1 MMTRMIDARISRRKF
16 LGSIG
21 LGLSAIL
28 VSACSSPAA
37 PSESSGSATNQTT
50 GSGQATTPASQASQS
65 STSPVTLRLHIR
77 TGPYGDVWTQRGKD
91 FEQKYPH
98 VKTAIEPFSASVLS
112 QKVQTMA
119 AAGTV
124 GDAYFVPTVWAEHYL
139 FLKSGVAR
147 DLTDYAKADKIDWS
161 KWYKTAVDQI
171 HLNGK
176 LVAMLDGAS
185 PGRAGLYYNK
195 TLFKQAGVAE
205 PSGDWDLD
213 KLVQAAKTLTK
224 NGVYGLHTLHR
235 DSVELLIWLRSFGGD
250 LYSPDGKKAT
260 LTTKQS
266 VEGITWVWKT
276 LYDWKCSLPA
286 TADTGSADQSYGTV
300 FAAGKLAMFNSGTW
314 DANTVEATKID
325 WGLVPLAKGPVGKR
339 GSMAE
344 ANTCQVTAASKNPQM
359 AWEWAK
365 WIANQESGKLH
376 VLKGVTPGGRPD
388 VYGDAELDKKYPY
401 LAVYKTIF
409 EDAEPYIVA
418 ANFHGK
424 EAAQAVIQGMD
435 PVWLNSG
442 KLDETVVE
450 QVNQKVQQ
458 IIDQPT

>member
-147 DLTDYAKADKIDWS
+147 DLTDYAKSDKIDWS

-325 WGLVPLAKGPVGKR
+325 WGLVPLAKGLVGKR

>member
-1 MMTRMIDARISRRKF
+1 MNLRTDDLRISRRRA
-16 LGSIG
+16 LGSLGVG
-21 LGLSAIL
+21 LGAVLA
-28 VSACSSPAA
+28 SACSGAPASTGTSSGPASSTGATANATSQPAA
-37 PSESSGSATNQTT
+37 A
-50 GSGQATTPASQASQS
+50 GQASGGT
-65 STSPVTLRLHIR
+65 VNLRLHIR

-91 FEQKYPH
+91 FEQQHPN
-98 VKTAIEPFSASVLS
+98 VKTAIEPYSSDVLS
-112 QKVQTMA
+112 QKIQTMA

-139 FLKSGVAR
+139 FFSSGVAR
-147 DLTDYAKADKIDWS
+147 ELTDYANADKVDWS
-161 KWYKTAVDQI
+161 QWYKTAADQV
-171 HLNGK
+171 HLQGK
-176 LVAMLDGAS
+176 VVAMLDGAS

-195 TLFKQAGVAE
+195 NLFKQAGQNEPNADWNLDQLVA
-205 PSGDWDLD
+205 
-213 KLVQAAKTLTK
+213 AAKALTK
-224 NGVYGLHTLHR
+224 DGVYGFHSLHR

-250 LYSPDGKKAT
+250 LYSQDGKKAT
-260 LTTKQS
+260 LTTPESLQ
-266 VEGITWVWKT
+266 GITWVWNT
-276 LYDWKCSLPA
+276 LYQWKCSLPA
-286 TADTGSADQSYGTV
+286 TSDTGSADQSYGTV

-344 ANTCQVTAASKNPQM
+344 ANTCQVTAASKNPDV
-359 AWEWAK
+359 AWQWAK
-365 WIANQESGKLH
+365 WISDHDSGKLH

-388 VYGDAELDKKYPY
+388 VYGDPDLDKQYPY
-401 LAVYKTIF
+401 LAVFKTIF
-409 EDAEPYIVA
+409 EEAEPYVIA

-435 PVWLNSG
+435 PVWLNASKVDTG
-442 KLDETVVE
+442 VAD